1 MKKIL
6 IADDSIIART
16 GLFNI
21 LKELEHE
28 VILAGNGK
36 EAVDFAQLH
45 SPDLILLDLLMPV
58 LTGQEALQIIKQ
70 NSPNTPVII
79 LSADIQETT
88 KEHCK
93 SLGANEFLNKPP
105 NKTLFLDTIKKY
117 LG

>member
-21 LKELEHE
+21 LKELEYE
-28 VILAGNGK
+28 VILAANGK
-36 EAVDFAQLH
+36 DAVDLAQKEL
-45 SPDLILLDLLMPV
+45 PDLILLDLLMPV
-58 LTGQEALQIIKQ
+58 LSGQEALRLIKQ
-70 NSPNTPVII
+70 NSPDTPIII

-88 KEHCK
+88 KELCK
-93 SLGANEFLNKPP
+93 LLGASEFINKPP
-105 NKTLFLDTIKKY
+105 NKALFLDIVKKY